1 MYADEL
7 RSTFC
12 EVAGIAAADLASK
25 EWAARLGVIF
35 SEIGQPIIRAT
46 GHKGRSV
53 PIRAWTAKL
62 RKRLETD
69 IAERERIAELKNA
82 LAERVYQI
90 QMIKSAKLAKSR
102 AIGGA
107 ARAAQRCGRTVS
119 RGMGKESKAISG
131 GLDSGE
137 ITLAQSPS
145 GLRMGMGG

>member
-7 RSTFC
+7 RSTFR
-12 EVAGIAAADLASK
+12 EVAGITATDLASK

-90 QMIKSAKLAKSR
+90 QRIKSAKLAKSR

-107 ARAAQRCGRTVS
+107 ARAAQRCGRTFS
-119 RGMGKESKAISG
+119 RGMEKESKAVSG

-145 GLRMGMGG
+145 GLRMRMGG